1 MQSEQMHWLWTEVP
15 MLEDVKDYQQK
26 LTDSE
31 RDFLTKILRFFTQGD
46 IDVSGAYVNS
56 YLPRFKQ
63 PEVRMMLSSFAA
75 REAVHIAAYSHLI
88 ETLGLPESIYN
99 EFLQYEPWRLSM
111 TSSMK
116 SAATRAILRLQIAA
130 FSAFTEGMQLFSS
143 FVMLLN
149 FTRCGT
155 MKGMGQIIAWS
166 IADETL
172 HTESMTKIFRE
183 YITEIRSY
191 GRMSLKP
198 RFTASRK

>member
-1 MQSEQMHWLWTEVP
+1 MMEDEKINQPMTELAGEAAKAERAGGLLESRDYYKPFQYPWAYEAFMQSEQMHWLWTEVP

-99 EFLQYEPWRLSM
+99 ELHQY
-111 TSSMK
+111 
-116 SAATRAILRLQIAA
+116 
-130 FSAFTEGMQLFSS
+130 
-143 FVMLLN
+143 
-149 FTRCGT
+149 
-155 MKGMGQIIAWS
+155 
-166 IADETL
+166 
-172 HTESMTKIFRE
+172 
-183 YITEIRSY
+183 
-191 GRMSLKP
+191 
-198 RFTASRK
+198 

>member
-99 EFLQYEPWRLSM
+99 EFLQYEAMAAKHDFFNDLFILLSRGL
-111 TSSMK
+111 S
-116 SAATRAILRLQIAA
+116 TRAILRRRLPLSLPLPKACSSSRALSCCLISRAA
-130 FSAFTEGMQLFSS
+130 A
-143 FVMLLN
+143 
-149 FTRCGT
+149 R
-155 MKGMGQIIAWS
+155 
-166 IADETL
+166 
-172 HTESMTKIFRE
+172 
-183 YITEIRSY
+183 
-191 GRMSLKP
+191 
-198 RFTASRK
+198 